1 MRQPWLIP
9 ESECPPLDPVE
20 VIRRLR
26 QEFVTVVEDR
36 EAGARYIDQMIV
48 QFQRMGMPGEVI
60 EAHRKMRDQ
69 AIGVVVTDDATSD
82 VAYLNFVTMPGQGL
96 FIGYHS
102 GWHEDA
108 ARALLERCVRA
119 LHYRIELV

>member
-1 MRQPWLIP
+1 MAHRLVP

-26 QEFVTVVEDR
+26 REFVAVVEDR
-36 EAGARYIDQMIV
+36 EAGARHIDQMIV

-60 EAHRKMRDQ
+60 AAHREMREQ
-69 AIGVVVTDDATSD
+69 AFRVVVTDDAASD
-82 VAYLNFVTMPGQGL
+82 VAYLHFVTMPGEGL

-102 GWHEDA
+102 GWHEEA
-108 ARALLERCVRA
+108 SRSLLERCARA
-119 LHYRIELV
+119 LGYRIELA